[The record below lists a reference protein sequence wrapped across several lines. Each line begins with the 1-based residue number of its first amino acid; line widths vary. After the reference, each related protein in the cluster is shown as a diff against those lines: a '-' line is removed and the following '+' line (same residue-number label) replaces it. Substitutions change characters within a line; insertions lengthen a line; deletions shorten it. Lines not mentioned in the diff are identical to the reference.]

1 MLEGIYGVTKEVV
14 ASLMG
19 KGVVFVEPRAG
30 RYEFVQRWMPHVY
43 DTDDEGYKAHALV
56 SLISMTWVRQHLGH
70 GPFGPQKGDVLPY
83 FVYVESFLSESPDH
97 APYKAW
103 VKHTLSLLDKQ
114 QPSLVTKMLDN
125 RAAQTYAA
133 ITQVLTAVT
142 SLKLTDDEKNN
153 IATIADQAT
162 ALSNELW
169 KSPTAWRLIP
179 MGLNFSEKDSCPTF
193 KNEAHMA
200 LDVEDGVELPY
211 DTPMHGVVFPGLS
224 EVKRV
229 DGKAQTTAKA
239 KVKVVCT
246 EPEGKE
252 EGESAGEQPSTRP
265 KKTPEKT
272 SDRSLEAGSEKTL
285 GTSPEGGSEKGAR
298 TTPEGTPEKT
308 PEETPERTSEEAPKT
323 GAKRRPESTPEGS
336 PEKSPRRSPKKTP
349 AGT

>member
-1 MLEGIYGVTKEVV
+1 MLEGIYGTTREVV

-19 KGVVFVEPRAG
+19 TGVVFFEPRAR

-83 FVYVESFLSESPDH
+83 FVFVESFLSETPDP

-125 RAAQTYAA
+125 RAAQIYAA
-133 ITQVLTAVT
+133 ITEVLTAVT
-142 SLKLTDDEKNN
+142 SLKLTDDDKND

-179 MGLNFSEKDSCPTF
+179 MGLNLSEKDNCPTF
-193 KNEAHMA
+193 RNETHMA

-211 DTPMHGVVFPGLS
+211 NTPMHGVVFPGLT
-224 EVKRV
+224 EVKLV
-229 DGKAQTTAKA
+229 DGKVHLTAKA
-239 KVKVVCT
+239 KVKVICT

-252 EGESAGEQPSTRP
+252 DGESAGEQSSTSP
-265 KKTPEKT
+265 KKTP
-272 SDRSLEAGSEKTL
+272 G
-285 GTSPEGGSEKGAR
+285 
-298 TTPEGTPEKT
+298 KT
-308 PEETPERTSEEAPKT
+308 PEESLEGKPKKDARTNPEQAPERTPERTPERVPRGTPVIAPEKT
-323 GAKRRPESTPEGS
+323 PESTPEGA

-349 AGT
+349 TGT